1 MNSAAMELDPE
12 DLMQFKLEERK
23 SRLHVILDTDVTSTQ
38 VATLRKGMIDI
49 LNKVGF
55 DTWKYLYLD
64 MRDSRMIDS
73 MGVNW
78 LFAEN
83 VRLQENSKELV
94 LRISSPAINRIIQF
108 SGLDKLVTLKYRRRK
123 QTR

>member
-1 MNSAAMELDPE
+1 MSSAALDPDPVNIME
-12 DLMQFKLEERK
+12 VKLDERK
-23 SRLHVILDTDVTSTQ
+23 GRLHVILDTDVTSTQ
-38 VATLRKGMIDI
+38 VTTLRKGMIDAFD
-49 LNKVGF
+49 LHGF
-55 DTWKYLYLD
+55 DSWKDLYLD

>member
-1 MNSAAMELDPE
+1 MSSAALEPDPSQVMEI
-12 DLMQFKLEERK
+12 KLEERK
-23 SRLHVILDTDVTSTQ
+23 GRLHVILDTDVTSTQ
-38 VATLRKGMIDI
+38 VSALRRGMVDA
-49 LNKVGF
+49 LSKHGF
-55 DTWKYLYLD
+55 ESWKSLYLD
-64 MRDSRMIDS
+64 MRVSRMIDS

-83 VRLQENSKELV
+83 VRLKDHGKQLV
-94 LRISSPAINRIIQF
+94 VRISSPALNRVIVF